1 MNQIN
6 RLFRFPSYIT
16 RGIIYKLS
24 GRLLTPKPRVVVFPV
39 NDRCNS
45 RCIMCN
51 RWKKTPEIEI
61 TIDKIR
67 EVFSSD
73 LFSRVEEVNIHGGEP
88 TLRTDL
94 PEIFRSI
101 QSSCL
106 RLRRMWLSTNGL
118 NPKRIERR
126 IRDILRVVDLDKLNI
141 MAISVSIDGDR
152 ETHERIRGVRGG
164 FDQAVETVQVLK
176 KLQEIYPIDIN
187 IATVI
192 QPLNLRKIEELEQLA
207 ASLSV
212 PIYFAPLMFDEFF
225 NIETINELKFSSEDM
240 ELYREV
246 IREKCLKDYSTTSLY
261 WYHLLKQMDGCKR
274 SIPCAFDRYV
284 ISLYPT
290 GEILPCSR
298 RDWIV
303 YGNVY
308 DQNVDKIWFG
318 THAKEIR
325 ERMKREVCPTCSNMC
340 QVEYSLQAE
349 FFTYTKHYLKH
360 RLSSLLNNRISRG
373 HF

>member
-1 MNQIN
+1 MSIL
-6 RLFRFPSYIT
+6 RHVVKLPSYMG
-16 RGIIYKLS
+16 RGALYKLS
-24 GRLLTPKPRVVVFPV
+24 GGLFKPKPRIVVFPV

-45 RCIMCN
+45 RCIMCH
-51 RWKKTPEIEI
+51 RWKKTPESEI
-61 TIDKIR
+61 TTDKIG
-67 EVFSSD
+67 EVFSSN

-94 PEIFRSI
+94 PEIFRTI
-101 QSSCL
+101 QTSCP
-106 RLRRMWLSTNGL
+106 RLKRMWLSTNGL

-126 IRDILRVVDLDKLNI
+126 VSDILRVVDLDKLNI
-141 MAISVSIDGDR
+141 MAITVSVDGDR
-152 ETHERIRGVRGG
+152 ETHERIRGVKGG
-164 FDQAVETVQVLK
+164 FDQAIETVQLLK
-176 KLQEIYPIDIN
+176 KLQKSYPIDIN

-192 QPLNLRKIEELEQLA
+192 QPLNLRKIKKLEQLA
-207 ASLSV
+207 TSLSV

-225 NIETINELKFSSEDM
+225 NIETVNELKFFKKDM
-240 ELYREV
+240 ELYRKV
-246 IREKCLKDYSTTSLY
+246 ISKNCLKDFSTTSLY
-261 WYHLLKQMDGCKR
+261 WHDFLKQMNGSNR
-274 SIPCAFDRYV
+274 SLPCAFDRYV

-298 RDWIV
+298 KDWIV

-308 DQNVDKIWFG
+308 EDSVNSIWFG
-318 THAKEIR
+318 SHAKQIR

-340 QVEYSLQAE
+340 QVEYSLQEE

-360 RLSSLLNNRISRG
+360 RLSSLFNNSISRG